1 MRKIKILSFG
11 IALPKNTIKFK
22 EQTRY
27 RISRD
32 ETQLSLSVE
41 ACEKALANANINIK
55 NIDCIVSASAVGIQP
70 IPCSAALIHEKIAKG
85 TDIPA
90 LDINT
95 TCTSFITALDTMSY
109 LVEAGRYKR
118 ILIVSGDVAS
128 IALNPKQ
135 KESFELF
142 SDGVVACVI
151 EKTDEEIGIIDSLQK
166 TWTEGAHST
175 EIRGG
180 LTNYHPK
187 YFSEDTK
194 EEYMFDM
201 NGKNIL
207 ALSLKEIPKMFEE
220 FLKKNNIKI
229 SDIDMVIPH
238 QASIAMPL
246 IMQKLGFDK
255 NKFIDEV
262 KDFGNMV
269 SASVPLTLAHA
280 LENKKIKKG
289 DLIFL
294 IGTAAG
300 LTTNM
305 MLIKL

>member
-1 MRKIKILSFG
+1 MRKVKILSFG

>member
-1 MRKIKILSFG
+1 MRKVKILSFG

-229 SDIDMVIPH
+229 FDIDMVIPH

-280 LENKKIKKG
+280 LENKKVKKG

>member
-1 MRKIKILSFG
+1 MRKVKILSFG

-41 ACEKALANANINIK
+41 ACQKALANANINIK

-194 EEYMFDM
+194 EEYMFNM

>member
-1 MRKIKILSFG
+1 MRKVKILSFG

-142 SDGVVACVI
+142 SDGIVACVI

>member
-1 MRKIKILSFG
+1 MRKVKILSFG

-128 IALNPKQ
+128 LALNPKQ

-142 SDGVVACVI
+142 SDSIVACVI

-289 DLIFL
+289 ALIFL